1 MKRGGSITRKV
12 FMNTF
17 LIVQRKEEAASDADV
32 PLSRPIL
39 IPSRVSEMR
48 LAPIRMECV
57 NSPDVGLPRGV

>member
-1 MKRGGSITRKV
+1 
-12 FMNTF
+12 MNTF